1 MHSLRAPMAL
11 LALIVAIV
19 PAPVS
24 AKTVDDRMP
33 ALEQGV
39 SHALARWRAAQ
50 YRDVRYALSIRLAPG
65 AATLSGRLELRV
77 KLPKRPVDLVLDWRP
92 AAKGAALREL
102 RVNGKPHAPRLEAE
116 HLVIGRKALHG
127 GENTIALEF
136 ESPVAVAGSAVTRYL
151 DREDGSEYVYTLFVP
166 SDAST
171 TFPCFDQPDLKARF
185 RLELELPAGWRAVS
199 NAPAR
204 EELEGRAVFAETEPI
219 STYLFAFAAG
229 PFAAL
234 TEPGH
239 EGGTRLLVRRSQ
251 RSRAIEHAGEVLRL
265 NRESMA
271 FFTREFDHPFP
282 FAKYDLV
289 LIPELA
295 YGGMEHAGATF
306 LSEQAVLFPSAP
318 SRADLLRRASLVF
331 HETSHQWFGDLV
343 TMRWFDDLW
352 LKEGFANFM
361 AAKAAAAI
369 VPELEPWSAFHALKT
384 SAYRTDV
391 TRGTTAIWQP
401 LENLSAAKS
410 AYGAIVYSKGPAVL
424 RQAEFYLG
432 EERFRSAVREFL
444 RRHRYGA
451 ADWGDL
457 VGALERASGRE
468 LTRWAKAWVQ
478 RPGMPAIELHRRG
491 GGVELVQRDT
501 LGSSALWPMR
511 LKLVAAD
518 ADGALHEAEVRLERR
533 RAEVILPRAAHRAR
547 FIYANYGDFGYG
559 RFLLDARSRAAVLA
573 EPLAVPGGLLRAQ
586 ISEALWE
593 GVRDAQLAPLEFL
606 RYALAVAPQ
615 ERDEI
620 ALAALLGHVQSAFRR
635 YLSDAQRDAL
645 APRLERLLAEGMREG
660 GPVTRRIL
668 FFRALAALAWS
679 EQGLAEL
686 KALLAGRAAGPGV
699 ALSSRDRYRLLT
711 RLLLRGDAE
720 AVRLLQ
726 AQAEADRSDDGRRY
740 AFAAGAARADAQA
753 KAALFRRML
762 EDATLPES
770 WTEEALGALSAP
782 EHAALTRPL
791 FAEAL
796 ARLTELK
803 RSRKIFFVE
812 HWLGAFVGGQLDAQ
826 ALGEAQA
833 AARAALAPD
842 LRRKLLE
849 NVDGLERAVRIR
861 ARYAASRG
869 R

>member
-24 AKTVDDRMP
+24 GKPVDDRMP
-33 ALEQGV
+33 VLEHGV
-39 SHALARWRAAQ
+39 SRALAHWRAAQ
-50 YRDVRYALSIRLAPG
+50 YRDVRYMLSIRLAQS
-65 AATLSGRLELRV
+65 AATLSGRLELHV
-77 KLPKRPVDLVLDWRP
+77 KLPNRPVDLVLDWRP
-92 AAKGAALREL
+92 AAQRAALREL

-116 HLVIGRKALHG
+116 HLVIGRKALRG

-136 ESPVAVAGSAVTRYL
+136 ESPMAVAGSAVTRYL
-151 DREDGSEYVYTLFVP
+151 DREDGSEYVYSLFVP
-166 SDAST
+166 SDASA

-185 RLELELPAGWRAVS
+185 RLELELPAGWRAVGNS
-199 NAPAR
+199 PVR
-204 EELEGRAVFAETEPI
+204 EEGEGRAVFAETEPI

-229 PFAAL
+229 PFEVL

-239 EGGTRLLVRRSQ
+239 EAGTRLFVRRSQ
-251 RSRAIEHAGEVLRL
+251 RVRAIEHAAEALRL

-271 FFTREFDHPFP
+271 FFAREFDHPFP
-282 FAKYDLV
+282 FLKYDLV

-306 LSEQAVLFPSAP
+306 LNEQAVLFPSAP
-318 SRADLLRRASLVF
+318 SRADLLRRASLIF

-369 VPELEPWSAFHALKT
+369 VPELEPWTAFHALKT
-384 SAYRTDV
+384 NAYRTDV

-401 LENLSAAKS
+401 LENLAAAKS

-424 RQAEFYLG
+424 RQAELYLG
-432 EERFRSAVREFL
+432 EERFRRAVREFL
-444 RRHRYGA
+444 RRHAYGSA
-451 ADWGDL
+451 EWGDL
-457 VGALERASGRE
+457 VRALEGASGLE
-468 LTRWAKAWVQ
+468 LARWAKAWVQ
-478 RPGMPAIELHRRG
+478 RPGMPAVELRRRG
-491 GGVELVQRDT
+491 SGVELVQRDT

-511 LKLVAAD
+511 LKLVAVD
-518 ADGALHEAEVRLERR
+518 ADGMLHEAEVRLERR
-533 RAEVILPRAAHRAR
+533 RAEVTLPEAARAAR
-547 FIYANYGDFGYG
+547 FIYANYGDYGYG

-573 EPLAVPGGLLRAQ
+573 QPLSVPGGLLRAQ

-593 GVRDAQLAPLEFL
+593 SVRDAQLAPLDFA
-606 RYALAVAPQ
+606 RYALAIAQ
-615 ERDEI
+615 RERDEI
-620 ALAALLGHVQSAFRR
+620 ALAALLGHLQNVFRR
-635 YLSDAQRDAL
+635 YLSNAQRDAL
-645 APRLERLLAEGMREG
+645 APRLEHFLAEGMREV

-668 FFRALAALAWS
+668 FFRTLAALAWS
-679 EQGLAEL
+679 EEGLAEL

-699 ALSSRDRYRLLT
+699 ALSSRDRYRLIT
-711 RLLLRGDAE
+711 RLLVRGDAE
-720 AVRLLQ
+720 AVRLLE

-740 AFAAGAARADAQA
+740 AFAAEAARADAAA

-762 EDATLPES
+762 EDPALPES
-770 WTEEALGALSAP
+770 WTEEALGALNAP

-796 ARLTELK
+796 ARLPELK

-812 HWLGAFVGGQLDAQ
+812 HWLGAFVFGQLDAQ
-826 ALGEAQA
+826 ALREARA
-833 AARAALAPD
+833 AARPGLELD

-849 NVDGLERAVRIR
+849 AVDGLERAVRIR
-861 ARYAASRG
+861 SRYAQSRG